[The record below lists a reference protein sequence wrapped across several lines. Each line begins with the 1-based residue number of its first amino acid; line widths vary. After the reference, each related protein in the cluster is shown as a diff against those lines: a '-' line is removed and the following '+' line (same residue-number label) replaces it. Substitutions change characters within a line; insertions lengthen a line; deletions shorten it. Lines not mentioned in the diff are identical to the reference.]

1 MTERKFIVTALSSN
15 RSYDV
20 IGRSC
25 DIVASSQSCMFACGS
40 KFTVHDT
47 MTGETAGYI
56 RKISDNNDNRLTLIR
71 YNIDSEE

>member
-1 MTERKFIVTALSSN
+1 MTEHRFIVTPRPSN
-15 RSYDV
+15 RSYNV

-40 KFTVHDT
+40 EFTVHDT
-47 MTGETAGYI
+47 ITGETARYI
-56 RKISDNNDNRLTLIR
+56 KKISDDNDNRLILIR